1 MLVNAVKSQQNPLD
15 VLQQM
20 AGGNPQAAQA
30 FNMIRGKSAA
40 ELRQMAE
47 NMAKERG
54 VSINDVLR
62 QMVANMAKERG
73 VSINDVLRQLGINNA
88 SFR

>member
-1 MLVNAVKSQQNPLD
+1 MNQTNNMLTMLVNAVNSRQNPLG

-20 AGGNPQAAQA
+20 AGGNPQATQA

-62 QMVANMAKERG
+62 Q
-73 VSINDVLRQLGINNA
+73 LGINNA

>member
-1 MLVNAVKSQQNPLD
+1 MNQTNNMLSILVNAVNSRQNPLG

-62 QMVANMAKERG
+62 Q
-73 VSINDVLRQLGINNA
+73 LGINNA

>member
-1 MLVNAVKSQQNPLD
+1 MNQTNNMLSMLVNAVNSQQNPLD

-20 AGGNPQAAQA
+20 AGGNPLAAQA

-40 ELRQMAE
+40 ELRQIAE
-47 NMAKERG
+47 
-54 VSINDVLR
+54 
-62 QMVANMAKERG
+62 NMAKERG

>member
-1 MLVNAVKSQQNPLD
+1 MNQTNNMLSVLVNAVNSRQNPLG

-54 VSINDVLR
+54 VSV
-62 QMVANMAKERG
+62 
-73 VSINDVLRQLGINNA
+73 NDVLRQLGINNA